1 MSFIADKT
9 CDEGS
14 IRLIG
19 GHSVKEGRVQV
30 CANDEWHS
38 VCGDGWSEREAA
50 VVCSTLGYQN
60 YSGLEL

>member
-30 CANDEWHS
+30 CANDECILS
-38 VCGDGWSEREAA
+38 VVMDGARERLLLSAQHLA
-50 VVCSTLGYQN
+50 TKIIQV
-60 YSGLEL
+60 